1 MSEDP
6 YRGREASLLGRI
18 AQLEEE
24 KAALE
29 KQVADRTTEQ
39 VVTQLNEEAYQRGQT
54 EMLQRLYRDSNEVIM
69 EHRRL
74 EAKQRT
80 MMLFTAVLFILGLL
94 LVPVAIQFV
103 YGPR

>member
-1 MSEDP
+1 MSEGP

-24 KAALE
+24 KAVLE
-29 KQVADRTTEQ
+29 KQLADKTVVQ
-39 VVTQLNEEAYQRGQT
+39 VNEETQQNEQMELLR
-54 EMLQRLYRDSNEVIM
+54 RLYRDSNVVQM
-69 EHRRL
+69 ELRQQQI
-74 EAKQRT
+74 KQRT
-80 MMLFTAVLFILGLL
+80 MMLATAVIFILGLL